1 MIAVQEGPREVI
13 GVYNF
18 DLKVINFCCRNS
30 EDIRTP
36 EELLH
41 IIEAKGPEVAATL
54 AALRAWPTNN
64 NNR

>member
-1 MIAVQEGPREVI
+1 MI